1 MRKFLAGLMVFVSL
15 IQAQTPII
23 RVMQSREYKTPK
35 TWWRE
40 PLTFNLRGYLADDTT
55 GMSTATNASGV
66 ALYNNN
72 FDAWRDSVMT
82 LAVTLQDDGAE
93 VTAFRIDLVF
103 DNDLIDWNH
112 DSTRVEKGSYLSSF
126 TEGDS
131 SAGADYSYEVVRYND
146 AGYVDSLQTAGS
158 EIAEVNNRY
167 DWLRVTMVS
176 HNGDSLTFGN
186 GANVQTELVKFH
198 FKIEDV
204 VDDFSPR
211 SFRVPTKYNGQT
223 GFYTYVTDGFY
234 ATDYKLYIDG
244 NVGTSED
251 GVGNGRGDI
260 TLHPKLLDVEGYLRY
275 VQGNNQDGDNTYPYW
290 KIRFELD
297 QSNPQDYN
305 NWLNIETIQ
314 DESTE
319 TDEGTTDDVIGDDET
334 TYWFGNLGTG
344 NTGYGTLPGEGFLN
358 LSYYDS
364 TYTDD
369 RGYFNIQLPRNN
381 YYRMSFYP
389 PNEDDDI
396 GDHQQ
401 LDLDR
406 YAITNIND
414 ATASFN
420 FQSNKFYSVDGVDT
434 LNAVEYLIGDVDGD
448 DFFQLNDSYIIWAY
462 VSGILDNYTH
472 LNGLSYEN
480 WSTIDAFRE
489 NNENFEY
496 TYYEDWGNQKYEF
509 TVFWDDSLN
518 QDTTLQFGV
527 IEIMSPLMNQ
537 VQTGLDTLSLVLTDP
552 NTSEWMS
559 ETNPDYVL
567 DSISYYFTGD
577 VNTTGTKVKE
587 GESYAT
593 ATAFDIPDGYINVNG
608 STFYRWGNSPPAT
621 WVNKIATQH
630 QDVDLYLPRD
640 STVRVESG
648 NQIIVPLTIEP
659 YDGQD
664 IAGFEFEVEFNEK
677 ELKFIDMR
685 TDILPGPW
693 MTYIHVHEPIG
704 DWRRVSFGGMDYS
717 PVNAP
722 EQYWIDE
729 KISGVEFIFE
739 AAFPDAEWT
748 SAPINFVGKYS
759 AGDPSGNDLLV
770 RRQSGEVLVWNK
782 FWAFG
787 GGEPGN
793 DDIAYNY
800 PNPFTHSTTFQFYMG
815 AQEEAKIYILN
826 SNGQY
831 IGTLL
836 DEVVD
841 KGIHTFDFNNMP
853 GAWLPEVSV
862 YQRHMELEPG
872 VYIFVLE
879 TKNRIRSNKFTIVK

>member
-112 DSTRVEKGSYLSSF
+112 DSTRVEKGSYLSSY
-126 TEGDS
+126 TEGDEDDE
-131 SAGADYSYEVVRYND
+131 ADYSYEVVRYND

-260 TLHPKLLDVEGYLRY
+260 TLHPKLLDVEGYFRY
-275 VQGNNQDGDNTYPYW
+275 VQGNGHNGDNTYPYW

-344 NTGYGTLPGEGFLN
+344 ETGYGTLPGEGFLN

-389 PNEDDDI
+389 PNEADDI
-396 GDHQQ
+396 GDHAQRT
-401 LDLDR
+401 LDR

-414 ATASFN
+414 AIASFN

-434 LNAVEYLIGDVDGD
+434 LNAVEYLIADVDGD

-472 LNGLSYEN
+472 LNGRSYEN
-480 WSTIDAFRE
+480 WSTIDAFR
-489 NNENFEY
+489 NSGTNVEY
-496 TYYEDWGNQKYEF
+496 EYYEDWGNQKYEF
-509 TVFWDDSLN
+509 TVFWDDSLV
-518 QDTTLQFGV
+518 QDTSLQFGV
-527 IEIMSPLMNQ
+527 IEVMSPLMDK
-537 VQTGLDTLSLVLTDP
+537 VQTGLDTLSLILTDP

-577 VNTTGTKVKE
+577 INATGTKVRNDE
-587 GESYAT
+587 YSLT
-593 ATAFDIPDGYINVNG
+593 TDFDDASFGYWSVNG
-608 STFYRWGNSPPAT
+608 STYYRWGDNPPSDWANRVASPQP
-621 WVNKIATQH
+621 N
-630 QDVDLYLPRD
+630 VDLYLPRD

-659 YDGQD
+659 FDGQD

-717 PVNAP
+717 PGNAP

-787 GGEPGN
+787 GGEPGD

-872 VYIFVLE
+872 IYIFVLE
-879 TKNRIRSNKFTIVK
+879 TKNRIRSNKFTIIK